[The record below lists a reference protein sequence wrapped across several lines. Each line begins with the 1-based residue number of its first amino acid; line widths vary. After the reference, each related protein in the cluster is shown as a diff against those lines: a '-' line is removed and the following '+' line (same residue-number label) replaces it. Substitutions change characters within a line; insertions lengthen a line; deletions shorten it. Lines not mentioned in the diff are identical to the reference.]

1 MADILIRGME
11 MPKTCGLCKL
21 CLDDSRYG
29 HEHTADEMVEYQKI
43 EELPVADA
51 VEVVRCKDC
60 KYYTEGKLLGPTKFC
75 YFYQIGTGLNT
86 ADDDFCSKG
95 ERRGPNL
102 DTTKGERRD
111 ESSG

>member
-1 MADILIRGME
+1 MATDYISREAAIEAIWKPEVRPNDLIFDALRRACE
-11 MPKTCGLCKL
+11 EEVKHIPA
-21 CLDDSRYG
+21 
-29 HEHTADEMVEYQKI
+29 ADV
-43 EELPVADA
+43 

-95 ERRGPNL
+95 ERRV
-102 DTTKGERRD
+102 
-111 ESSG
+111 